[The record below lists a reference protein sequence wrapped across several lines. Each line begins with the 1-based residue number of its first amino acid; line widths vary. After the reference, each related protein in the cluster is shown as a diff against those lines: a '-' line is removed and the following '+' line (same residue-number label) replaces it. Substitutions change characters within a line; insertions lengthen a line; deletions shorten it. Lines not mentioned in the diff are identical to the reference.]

1 MFDFGLRLRELRELH
16 GLSQEQL
23 GKKIDRS
30 KSVISNYENNIK
42 IPSVDLLTKMACIF
56 HVSLDYLVGID
67 KNQMIAIEGLTDHQ
81 KDLLQKIVEEFKE
94 NRMKVAG
101 LTSRQQDILNGLMQE
116 FSIK

>member
-23 GKKIDRS
+23 GKKVDRS

-42 IPSVDLLTKMACIF
+42 VPTTDILTKLACIF

-67 KNQMIAIEGLTDHQ
+67 KHEMVAIHGLSDRQ
-81 KDLLQKIVEEFKE
+81 KELIQIIVAEFKE
-94 NRMKVAG
+94 KQPKVVG
-101 LTSRQQDILNGLMQE
+101 LTERQQKILNGLMQE
-116 FSIK
+116 FSVK